1 MIKLSCPWRI
11 CAYLSHR
18 VPNARH
24 QKWRVGLTLII
35 ALSWFADGHNYTR
48 RSLRDRILMGMFA
61 VNVMYSVGLVIP
73 ISLVYTSNDAR
84 CGMRVITSG
93 TSFAGGFGL
102 FLGGKCAMVLYEGF
116 IVGASLLSLKTGRTE
131 LPRWVEIMAH
141 ATCVAVGVG
150 MFVGWTAHWG
160 PLMTVD
166 DAKEEAAYFQAAK
179 DANVSLMAIMRIWVA
194 VLAVVVGLWGW
205 SRLVLRQLERE
216 WDDALVDVNHQWDR
230 DREDTAGF
238 APVGPALPPLHSGMS
253 NRVISR
259 HLSLRAVLPCRLLR
273 DPYACPVRP
282 DPACYTCSQS
292 GKRAIRKSPRRG
304 CRSAG
309 CST

>member
-1 MIKLSCPWRI
+1 
-11 CAYLSHR
+11 
-18 VPNARH
+18 
-24 QKWRVGLTLII
+24 
-35 ALSWFADGHNYTR
+35 
-48 RSLRDRILMGMFA
+48 MGMFA

-84 CGMRVITSG
+84 CGTRVITSG

-253 NRVISR
+253 NRVIPR
-259 HLSLRAVLPCRLLR
+259 HLSLRAVPRVLPCRLLR

-282 DPACYTCSQS
+282 DPACCTCSQS
-292 GKRAIRKSPRRG
+292 GKRAIRMSPGRG